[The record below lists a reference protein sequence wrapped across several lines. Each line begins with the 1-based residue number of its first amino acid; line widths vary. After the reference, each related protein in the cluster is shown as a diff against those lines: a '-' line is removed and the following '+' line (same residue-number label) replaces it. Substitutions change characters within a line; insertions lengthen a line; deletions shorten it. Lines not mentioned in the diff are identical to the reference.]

1 MDGRQRLLQSIDNLY
16 MYLREKVLMNNNQV
30 EIIVTPSRTKDKAPW
45 LPHIMKRP
53 SDNETIYDVQV
64 YLNDRLYVRFSAN
77 MFDTKCK
84 LRGIVSRI
92 PQEYF
97 EDKNVGDSIEFEDGR
112 TGIVEDYDDEYLIVR
127 DNNDNINKIKRF
139 NDVPS
144 LSSEYLGT
152 MTNRA
157 DHSKHTFNLDNP
169 EQLDKLKEIIIRYGL
184 TANDFT
190 EEDKKNHYFFYKIL
204 TNNLR
209 SNSKTGKAEV
219 HYYYSDYLVDLDKLN
234 ESSDKEK
241 YANGILLYFD
251 TTIMGVDT
259 VFRLT
264 EKETKESKEHGY
276 IKETLED
283 FKTFY
288 KEKMSGHDFKKDFE
302 EIINAEDNSI
312 EYNTY
317 SRGDY
322 FKKETNKIEKNAKL
336 YHTAKSPR
344 MDFILERTSLNQE
357 SKDKFKDYTDLLDF
371 IKKEKSSSLENMIEK
386 GFTKEELVAL
396 KDAVDEIDSEF
407 LLHYY
412 LIDTFYELIDK
423 WNI

>member
-209 SNSKTGKAEV
+209 SISKTGKAEV

-234 ESSDKEK
+234 E
-241 YANGILLYFD
+241 
-251 TTIMGVDT
+251 
-259 VFRLT
+259 
-264 EKETKESKEHGY
+264 
-276 IKETLED
+276 
-283 FKTFY
+283 
-288 KEKMSGHDFKKDFE
+288 
-302 EIINAEDNSI
+302 II
-312 EYNTY
+312 
-317 SRGDY
+317 R
-322 FKKETNKIEKNAKL
+322 NKIEEATNLILDAKFDINPKIIGDFSSCKYCPYRDICFKTNADVNELSKVKL
-336 YHTAKSPR
+336 T
-344 MDFILERTSLNQE
+344 DFLGG
-357 SKDKFKDYTDLLDF
+357 DL
-371 IKKEKSSSLENMIEK
+371 
-386 GFTKEELVAL
+386 
-396 KDAVDEIDSEF
+396 
-407 LLHYY
+407 
-412 LIDTFYELIDK
+412 
-423 WNI
+423 